1 MAREGLKQ
9 ELTMALHMAVV
20 RKEPVFR
27 SGLRVKTNGDFTTVN
42 LAVRPVAVGSYEAD
56 GQDLFLV
63 IIEEA
68 NTSEQSQLGKD
79 IARGASEGAGEK
91 STDVDARNLE
101 AVLKFIYLICLKI

>member
-1 MAREGLKQ
+1 M
-9 ELTMALHMAVV
+9 
-20 RKEPVFR
+20 
-27 SGLRVKTNGDFTTVN
+27 
-42 LAVRPVAVGSYEAD
+42 AVGSYEAD